1 MSEKTHQNPSFF
13 YDKKEFPFLLK
24 LEDHIEIIKTELLN
38 LIENKEEKKWLEA
51 FPAYVK
57 SSNRKAWSTFTLQ
70 FFQMKNELNA
80 AICPKSFELIQ
91 SIPEVITSEF
101 SFLKPKSKILAHKG
115 FSKMILRAH
124 LPLIVPKGDTCA
136 IRVGDETHFWKEG
149 ELVIFDDSFDH
160 EAWNNSD
167 DFRVILMIDIPNPRW
182 NYSANEIS
190 KYKIEH
196 LEDSFLLSIAS
207 KEQWLKSYQ
216 DRRLPLV
223 EFD

>member
-1 MSEKTHQNPSFF
+1 
-13 YDKKEFPFLLK
+13 
-24 LEDHIEIIKTELLN
+24 
-38 LIENKEEKKWLEA
+38 
-51 FPAYVK
+51 
-57 SSNRKAWSTFTLQ
+57 
-70 FFQMKNELNA
+70 
-80 AICPKSFELIQ
+80 LIQ

-136 IRVGDETHFWKEG
+136 IRVGDETHIWKEG

-160 EAWNNSD
+160 EAWNDSD

-196 LEDSFLLSIAS
+196 LEDSF
-207 KEQWLKSYQ
+207 
-216 DRRLPLV
+216 
-223 EFD
+223 